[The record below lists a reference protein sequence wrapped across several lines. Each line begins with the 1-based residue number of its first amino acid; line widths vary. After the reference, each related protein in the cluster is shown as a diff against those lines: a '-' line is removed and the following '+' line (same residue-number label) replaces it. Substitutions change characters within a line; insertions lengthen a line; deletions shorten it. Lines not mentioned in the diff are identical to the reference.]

1 MSPFQLT
8 RTLAEDAMDAALR
21 ADVLHGLTRTP
32 KELPPKW
39 FYDAR
44 GSDLFEEITRLPEYY
59 PTRAEREILIARA
72 GEIAA
77 ATGARTLV
85 ELGSGSSEKTRHL
98 LDALLPGL
106 EVYVPVDVSES
117 ALKGAGDALLAERPG
132 LRVHALVADF
142 THGLELPPTAGPR
155 LVAFLGGTIGNL
167 LPQERRV
174 FLGAVRRML
183 ARGDALLLGTDLVKD
198 EGTLVAAY
206 DDAAGVTAA
215 FNKNV
220 LAVVDRE
227 LGADADPD
235 DFEHVALWDREHEW
249 IEMRLRARHALVVKI
264 PELDLVV
271 PFEEGEELRTEVSAK
286 FRQEGVRA
294 ELAEAGFTLSH
305 WWTDEKGRFALSL
318 ATADRAPGAVG

>member
-8 RTLAEDAMDAALR
+8 RTLPEDAMDAALR

-44 GSDLFEEITRLPEYY
+44 GSELFEEITRLPEYY
-59 PTRAEREILIARA
+59 PTRAEREVLIARA
-72 GEIAA
+72 PEIAA

-106 EVYVPVDVSES
+106 EAYVPVDVSES
-117 ALKGAGDALLAERPG
+117 ALKGAGEALLAERPA

-142 THGLELPPTAGPR
+142 TRGIELPPTTGPR

-167 LPQERRV
+167 LPDERRV
-174 FLGAVRRML
+174 FLRAVRGAL
-183 ARGDALLLGTDLVKD
+183 VPGDALLLGTDLVKD
-198 EGTLVAAY
+198 EATLVAAY

-215 FNKNV
+215 FNRNV

-227 LGADADPD
+227 LGADADPA
-235 DFEHVALWDREHEW
+235 DFAHVALWDPEHEW
-249 IEMRLRARHALVVKI
+249 IEMRLRARHALSVKI
-264 PELDLVV
+264 RDLDLVV
-271 PFEEGEELRTEVSAK
+271 PFAAGEELRTEVSAK

-294 ELAEAGFTLSH
+294 ELTAAGFAPSH
-305 WWTDEKGRFALSL
+305 WWTDERGRFALSL
-318 ATADRAPGAVG
+318 AAVV

>member
-8 RTLAEDAMDAALR
+8 RTLPEDATDAALR

-44 GSDLFEEITRLPEYY
+44 GSELFEEITRLPEYY
-59 PTRAEREILIARA
+59 PTRAEREILVARSHD
-72 GEIAA
+72 IAA

-98 LDALLPGL
+98 IDALLPEL
-106 EVYVPVDVSES
+106 DSYVPVDVSES
-117 ALKGAGDALLAERPG
+117 ALKGAGEALLAERPG
-132 LRVHALVADF
+132 LHVHALVADF
-142 THGLELPPTAGPR
+142 THGLALPAAPGPR

-167 LPQERRV
+167 LPAERRD
-174 FLGAVRRML
+174 FLRAVRGML
-183 ARGDALLLGTDLVKD
+183 TPGDALLLGTDLVKD
-198 EGTLVAAY
+198 EATLVAAY

-220 LAVVDRE
+220 LAVIDRE
-227 LGADADPD
+227 LGADARAE
-235 DFEHVALWDREHEW
+235 DFEHVAVWDREREW
-249 IEMRLRARHALVVKI
+249 IEMRLRARHALTVKI

-271 PFEEGEELRTEVSAK
+271 PFEAGEELRTEVSAK
-286 FRQEGVRA
+286 FRQEGVRE
-294 ELAEAGFTLSH
+294 ELAEAGLTLAR
-305 WWTDEKGRFALSL
+305 WWTDEEERFALSL
-318 ATADRAPGAVG
+318 ATVG

>member
-39 FYDAR
+39 FYDAH

-72 GEIAA
+72 AEIAA

-167 LPQERRV
+167 LPEERRE
-174 FLGAVRRML
+174 FLRAVRRML
-183 ARGDALLLGTDLVKD
+183 VPGDALLLGTDLVKD

-249 IEMRLRARHALVVKI
+249 IEMRLRARHALAVKI

-271 PFEEGEELRTEVSAK
+271 PFEAGEELRTEVSAK

-294 ELAEAGFTLSH
+294 ELAEAGFRLSH

-318 ATADRAPGAVG
+318 AAVSPAPAAED